1 MNRNSLRAIACILV
15 AMSPAGRAGAAEEN
29 PVLLR
34 FESSCGFDATTKDFT
49 PWGGKPLSAETVAE
63 TIPPVWSQ
71 GFGVYKWLPTG
82 AKDQAVVFDASKTWR
97 VGKGAFSLWVTGKGW
112 NLAGPVRET
121 LLTIEG
127 DDAVVSLERSKPGML
142 SLVSSK
148 GGRLERPVSGRSKR
162 AALYRGQLRRRPSR
176 GMFLDTLEAGS
187 AKGLVFPAR
196 PKRLVFGQLGDG
208 PGVNKYIERLVTYK
222 RPLTKG
228 DIAAAYYANNPIL
241 DHVVTIPRVTKPI
254 VIDGIMDD
262 AAWKDAAVLA
272 GMTNAQEGDYWHCGN
287 MKFSEVEDRIYLA
300 YDDKYLYVGYHNP
313 APKQIRGNPPMV
325 AAMMKASKT
334 TYDTNVDADDC
345 FGIRLRAP
353 PRWTT
358 FT

>member
-1 MNRNSLRAIACILV
+1 
-15 AMSPAGRAGAAEEN
+15 
-29 PVLLR
+29 
-34 FESSCGFDATTKDFT
+34 
-49 PWGGKPLSAETVAE
+49 
-63 TIPPVWSQ
+63 
-71 GFGVYKWLPTG
+71 
-82 AKDQAVVFDASKTWR
+82 
-97 VGKGAFSLWVTGKGW
+97 
-112 NLAGPVRET
+112 
-121 LLTIEG
+121 
-127 DDAVVSLERSKPGML
+127 ML

-148 GGRLERPVSGRSKR
+148 GGRLDVPFPGDPN
-162 AALYRGQLRRRPSR
+162 ALHFIAVNYDAGQATI
-176 GMFLDTLEAGS
+176 FFDTLEAGS
-187 AKGLVFPAR
+187 AKGLVFPAQ

-358 FT
+358 FTCCTSTMRIRTTTTRAA